1 MRNDII
7 EMYKVGFSIDFI
19 TESIYNKLTSH
30 FCRNLYSDVKFVG
43 KITKPKVKK
52 VVVRIIY
59 DSLPIVDNQK
69 YMFV

>member
-7 EMYKVGFSIDFI
+7 EMYKVGLSIDFI
-19 TESIYNKLTSH
+19 TETIYNKLTSR
-30 FCRNLYSDVKFVG
+30 FCPKIDFDVKFIG

-52 VVVRIIY
+52 AVVRIIY
-59 DSLPIVDNQK
+59 DSLPVIDNQK